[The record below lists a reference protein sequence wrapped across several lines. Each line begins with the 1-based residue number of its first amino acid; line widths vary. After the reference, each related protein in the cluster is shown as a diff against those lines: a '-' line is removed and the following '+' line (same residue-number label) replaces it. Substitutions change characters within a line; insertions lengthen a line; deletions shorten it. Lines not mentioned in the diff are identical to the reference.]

1 MLQLSNFVS
10 ADNFFQF
17 PVIYDQIYLLLRISD
32 FQFLVSPIKVTMTSK
47 HKAVLSLYKVML
59 RESEKFAD
67 FNYRG
72 YALRRIKDGFRA
84 NSKLTEEALIDAK
97 IQHAKDNLSIIK
109 RQSAIGQ
116 LFNLNTKLTVEIPK
130 H

>member
-1 MLQLSNFVS
+1 
-10 ADNFFQF
+10 
-17 PVIYDQIYLLLRISD
+17 
-32 FQFLVSPIKVTMTSK
+32 MTSSK

-67 FNYRG
+67 FNYRS

-97 IQHAKDNLSIIK
+97 IQHAKENLSIIK

>member
-1 MLQLSNFVS
+1 
-10 ADNFFQF
+10 
-17 PVIYDQIYLLLRISD
+17 
-32 FQFLVSPIKVTMTSK
+32 MTSK

-97 IQHAKDNLSIIK
+97 IQHAKDKRRVIQHYQRQGNSNTTLSTT
-109 RQSAIGQ
+109 RG
-116 LFNLNTKLTVEIPK
+116 E
-130 H
+130 